1 MSTIRVGTITY
12 DWFPYDPLVH
22 RIANAAVDA
31 GYEMDI
37 ICARQP
43 HEKSYEVLGGV
54 RVYRLPMNRVV
65 GKSLLF
71 TVLCWCWFLLQAAF
85 KVSVLHLKRRYD
97 VIHVHNMPDFLVF
110 ASILPRLL
118 GAKVILHVQDVSPEL
133 MAAKAKGPAKKWLT
147 HLAALQERISTT
159 YADCVVTVGWPF
171 EELLLQRGVPEEKI
185 VTILNSA
192 DPKVFPAS
200 RRCPAP
206 ADVTTTE
213 KPPFIVMYH
222 GTAAARNGLDT
233 AVKAVALALPEVPDL
248 QLHIQGRGEHLH
260 VVEQLAQE
268 LGVGDRVEFREPC
281 SCANKIVEFVI
292 HGDVG
297 IIPYHKDGFME
308 LILPTKAYEFS
319 WMHRPM
325 IASDTSAIRSMFRPQ
340 SIALCDCNK
349 PEEFARAII
358 DLYQHPEKRAQM
370 VADAAEDYR
379 PFEWEVMAKRYQ
391 QLLLSLSRR
400 PMKTS
405 FAHNAT
411 QR

>member
-1 MSTIRVGTITY
+1 
-12 DWFPYDPLVH
+12 
-22 RIANAAVDA
+22 
-31 GYEMDI
+31 
-37 ICARQP
+37 
-43 HEKSYEVLGGV
+43 
-54 RVYRLPMNRVV
+54 
-65 GKSLLF
+65 
-71 TVLCWCWFLLQAAF
+71 
-85 KVSVLHLKRRYD
+85 
-97 VIHVHNMPDFLVF
+97 
-110 ASILPRLL
+110 
-118 GAKVILHVQDVSPEL
+118 
-133 MAAKAKGPAKKWLT
+133 
-147 HLAALQERISTT
+147 
-159 YADCVVTVGWPF
+159 
-171 EELLLQRGVPEEKI
+171 
-185 VTILNSA
+185 
-192 DPKVFPAS
+192 
-200 RRCPAP
+200 
-206 ADVTTTE
+206 
-213 KPPFIVMYH
+213 
-222 GTAAARNGLDT
+222 
-233 AVKAVALALPEVPDL
+233 VALALPEVPDL
-248 QLHIQGRGEHLH
+248 QLHIQGRGEHLQ
-260 VVEQLAQE
+260 VVKQLAQE

-370 VADAAEDYR
+370 VADAAEDYQ

-391 QLLLSLSRR
+391 QLLASLSRR